1 MKKTPQPQKHTRY
14 PIVLVHGIVLK
25 DIVFFKAFG
34 RIEKTLKR
42 QGYKVYT
49 AKTDGFGS
57 IENNA
62 EQLKSHIL
70 KILELEHTDKVN
82 LIAHSKGG
90 LDSKHMINQLNFAE
104 HVASLT
110 TLCTPHKGS
119 PIATKLL
126 RLPKFLIKI
135 TAFWVNLIY
144 KIFGDKHPDALK
156 VCKQLQ
162 LSEQDCNAYAP
173 TDVYCQSYSTTLEK
187 CRDDFIMSIPLIFSR
202 RAENHP
208 TDGLVSVESSKF
220 GEYKGN
226 CVDASL
232 SHSQIVGFAITKK
245 KKARICE
252 FYSQLCE
259 DLNNHGF

>member
-1 MKKTPQPQKHTRY
+1 MRNPPFSCCLTR
-14 PIVLVHGIVLK
+14 VLSQLLAHPAALHGSAGGGLLLGQGLVVGGQTVVENGHVQIFQGVRTYRK
-25 DIVFFKAFG
+25 NFKNVN
-34 RIEKTLKR
+34 
-42 QGYKVYT
+42 GYKVYT

-70 KILELEHTDKVN
+70 KILELEQTDKVN

-90 LDSKHMINQLNFAE
+90 LDSKYMINQLNFAE

-173 TDVYCQSYSTTLEK
+173 TDVYCQSYSTALEK
-187 CRDDFIMSIPLIFSR
+187 CRERFYNEHTSHFFETRGKSPYR
-202 RAENHP
+202 RAR
-208 TDGLVSVESSKF
+208 F
-220 GEYKGN
+220 RR
-226 CVDASL
+226 
-232 SHSQIVGFAITKK
+232 IV
-245 KKARICE
+245 
-252 FYSQLCE
+252 
-259 DLNNHGF
+259 